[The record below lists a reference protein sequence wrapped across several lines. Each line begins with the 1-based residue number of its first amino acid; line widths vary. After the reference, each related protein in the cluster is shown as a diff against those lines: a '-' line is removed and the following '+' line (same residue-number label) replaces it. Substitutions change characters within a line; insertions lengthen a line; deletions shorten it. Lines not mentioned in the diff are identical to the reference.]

1 MGSWNNKR
9 PTASRLTSLYRL
21 YSKVCEL
28 TWHERLVWLP
38 AAVAPARGATTLHTQ
53 IGSKCSGIPC
63 GCQVPTRPSR
73 YPSSKDSSSS
83 STSFST
89 SPALKEEMLPR
100 ICSSSAEA
108 TSLF

>member
-38 AAVAPARGATTLHTQ
+38 AAGAPLAGATAA
-53 IGSKCSGIPC
+53 GS
-63 GCQVPTRPSR
+63 QVPTRPCY

-83 STSFST
+83 STSSST